1 MTASTV
7 TLPVVTDWL
16 DADQQ
21 RDWRAFIEGSIR
33 LIDLLD
39 ARLREQH
46 ELTLAEYE
54 ILVRLSEAPGRSMRM
69 AELADLAYYSRS
81 RLSHRIR
88 RLEDRQLVRRKTA
101 IDDGRGVVATLTDT
115 GFALLERAAPDN
127 LRSVREHFVDVVET
141 ADLQAIGR
149 AMRAVTDSLS

>member
-1 MTASTV
+1 M
-7 TLPVVTDWL
+7 TDWL

-127 LRSVREHFVDVVET
+127 LRSVREHFVDIVET

>member
-7 TLPVVTDWL
+7 TLPVVTEWL

>member
-1 MTASTV
+1 
-7 TLPVVTDWL
+7 
-16 DADQQ
+16 
-21 RDWRAFIEGSIR
+21 
-33 LIDLLD
+33 
-39 ARLREQH
+39 
-46 ELTLAEYE
+46 
-54 ILVRLSEAPGRSMRM
+54 MRM

-101 IDDGRGVVATLTDT
+101 TDDGRGVVATLTDT

-127 LRSVREHFVDVVET
+127 LRSVREHFVDIVET

>member
-1 MTASTV
+1 
-7 TLPVVTDWL
+7 VVSDTRWL
-16 DADQQ
+16 D
-21 RDWRAFIEGSIR
+21 EH
-33 LIDLLD
+33 
-39 ARLREQH
+39 EQH
-46 ELTLAEYE
+46 TWRSFLTAHRLLFDGIERQLQQDSGLPHTYYE

-81 RLSHRIR
+81 RLSHRVR
-88 RLEDRQLVRRKTA
+88 RLEDRHLVRRKTA
-101 IDDGRGVVATLTDT
+101 TEDGRGVVATLTDT

-149 AMRAVTDSLS
+149 AMRAVTDSLP

>member
-1 MTASTV
+1 M
-7 TLPVVTDWL
+7 TDWL

-33 LIDLLD
+33 LIDMLD
-39 ARLREQH
+39 ARLRERH
-46 ELTLAEYE
+46 ELTLAEFE

-81 RLSHRIR
+81 RLSHRVR
-88 RLEDRQLVRRKTA
+88 RLEDRHLVRRKTA
-101 IDDGRGVVATLTDT
+101 TDDGRGVVAVLTDT

-127 LRSVREHFVDVVET
+127 LRTVREHFVDIVET

-149 AMRAVTDSLS
+149 AMRAVTDALP

>member
-21 RDWRAFIEGSIR
+21 RDWRAFIEGSVR

>member
-1 MTASTV
+1 
-7 TLPVVTDWL
+7 VTDWL

-81 RLSHRIR
+81 RLSHRVR
-88 RLEDRQLVRRKTA
+88 RLEDRHLVRRKTA
-101 IDDGRGVVATLTDT
+101 TEDGRGVVATLTDT

-149 AMRAVTDSLS
+149 AMRAVTDSLP

>member
-1 MTASTV
+1 
-7 TLPVVTDWL
+7 VTDWL

-33 LIDLLD
+33 LIDVLD
-39 ARLREQH
+39 ARLRERH

-81 RLSHRIR
+81 RLSHRVR
-88 RLEDRQLVRRKTA
+88 RLEDRHLVRRKTA
-101 IDDGRGVVATLTDT
+101 TEDGRGVVAALTDT

-127 LRSVREHFVDVVET
+127 LRAVRAHFVDVVEA

>member
-1 MTASTV
+1 M
-7 TLPVVTDWL
+7 TDWL

-39 ARLREQH
+39 ARLRERH

-88 RLEDRQLVRRKTA
+88 RLEDRHLVRRTTA
-101 IDDGRGVVATLTDT
+101 TDDGRGVVATLTDT

-127 LRSVREHFVDVVET
+127 LRSVREHFVDIVET

-149 AMRAVTDSLS
+149 AMRAVTDSLP

>member
-1 MTASTV
+1 MTE
-7 TLPVVTDWL
+7 WL

>member
-1 MTASTV
+1 
-7 TLPVVTDWL
+7 VTDWL

-33 LIDLLD
+33 LIDMLD
-39 ARLREQH
+39 ARLRERH
-46 ELTLAEYE
+46 ELTLAEFE

-81 RLSHRIR
+81 RLSHRVR
-88 RLEDRQLVRRKTA
+88 RLEDRHLVRRKTA
-101 IDDGRGVVATLTDT
+101 TDDGRGVVAVLTDT

-127 LRSVREHFVDVVET
+127 LRTVREHFVDIVET

-149 AMRAVTDSLS
+149 AMRAVTDALP

>member
-1 MTASTV
+1 
-7 TLPVVTDWL
+7 VTDWL

-21 RDWRAFIEGSIR
+21 QDWRAFIEGSIR

-39 ARLREQH
+39 ARLRERH

-88 RLEDRQLVRRKTA
+88 RLEDRHLVRRKTA
-101 IDDGRGVVATLTDT
+101 TDDGRGVMASLTNA

-127 LRSVREHFVDVVET
+127 LRTVREHFVDIVET

-149 AMRAVTDSLS
+149 AMRAVTDSLP

>member
-1 MTASTV
+1 M
-7 TLPVVTDWL
+7 TDWL

>member
-1 MTASTV
+1 LTASTV